1 MKMMRPMQEQIIQ
14 ALKVKPVIYP
24 QQEISK
30 TIDFMKEYLIKYPFI
45 KSYILGISGGQDS
58 TLVGKLAQMAME
70 EMRDETK
77 DSSYRFIAVRLPYG
91 VQRDEDD
98 AQHALD
104 FIQADQVVTINIK
117 GAVDQMEA
125 ALAMEGIKISDF
137 NKGNIKA
144 RQRMIAQYALAGHFQ
159 GAVLGTDHAAES
171 VTGFFTKYGDGSADL
186 MPIWRLNK
194 RQGRQLLAY
203 LNAPESLYNKLPVA
217 DLEDERPM
225 MSDELALGVT
235 YEDIDDYL
243 EGKQIED
250 WAAEKIESWYHK
262 TEHKRKLPIT
272 IFDDF
277 WR

>member
-1 MKMMRPMQEQIIQ
+1 MMRPMQEQIIQ

-194 RQGRQLLAY
+194 RQGQQLLAY

>member
-1 MKMMRPMQEQIIQ
+1 MMRPMQEQIIQ

-24 QQEISK
+24 QQEIRK

-58 TLVGKLAQMAME
+58 TLVGKLAQMTME

-91 VQRDEDD
+91 IQRDEDD

-125 ALAMEGIKISDF
+125 AMAMEGIKISDF

-243 EGKQIED
+243 EGKQIEE
-250 WAAEKIESWYHK
+250 WAAEKIESWYHR